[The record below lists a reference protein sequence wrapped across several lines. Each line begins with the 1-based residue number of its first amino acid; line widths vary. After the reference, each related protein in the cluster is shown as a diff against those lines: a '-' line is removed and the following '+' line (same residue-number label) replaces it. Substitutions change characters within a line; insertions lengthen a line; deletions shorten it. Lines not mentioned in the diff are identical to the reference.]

1 MKLDRICI
9 IGGGSA
15 GWMTASMLSRHFE
28 GTGKEITVVEA
39 DIPRIGIGESTTQFF
54 NTFIRYLGLKDED
67 WMPYCN
73 ATYKHSVKF
82 TNFNK
87 DGSFHYPFGPRGTD
101 IPLTEYYN
109 WRRGRNIDSMT
120 FCRVFSDVI
129 DPIEVN
135 RLYPPFL
142 ERFVG
147 YHVDAL
153 LFGDFL
159 RDHYAIPK
167 GVKHIKGT
175 VTDIQSCVDGVS
187 RVFLGNDD
195 RYVDGDLFIDC
206 TGFRALLMNHL
217 DVKWV
222 DWSTLL
228 KSI

>member
-1 MKLDRICI
+1 M
-9 IGGGSA
+9 S
-15 GWMTASMLSRHFE
+15 
-28 GTGKEITVVEA
+28 
-39 DIPRIGIGESTTQFF
+39 
-54 NTFIRYLGLKDED
+54 KDE
-67 WMPYCN
+67 
-73 ATYKHSVKF
+73 K
-82 TNFNK
+82 
-87 DGSFHYPFGPRGTD
+87 
-101 IPLTEYYN
+101 
-109 WRRGRNIDSMT
+109 
-120 FCRVFSDVI
+120 VI

-167 GVKHIKGT
+167 GVKPIKGT

-187 RVFLGNDD
+187 RVFLGTDD

-228 KSI
+228 KNDSTWAVRKAYTDKKKELQHFTNTLFKNMEKLIIKSNI